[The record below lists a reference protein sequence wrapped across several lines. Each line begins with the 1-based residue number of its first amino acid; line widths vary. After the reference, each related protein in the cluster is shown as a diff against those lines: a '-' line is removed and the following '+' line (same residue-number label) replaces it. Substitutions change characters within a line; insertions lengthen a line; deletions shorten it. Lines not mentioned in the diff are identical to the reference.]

1 MDTLDRLL
9 PALSDPAAPL
19 ITYYGPGGERVELS
33 GTTTANWVAKTSNLL
48 IDELEVE
55 PGTRIRLAL
64 PTHWQRFVWLLS
76 VWNVGA
82 VVAEQEASIA
92 VTGPDLDAD
101 EPVRL
106 ATALRP
112 LGGPFVDPPPGFADL
127 AIEVPGQG
135 DHFVA
140 LDPPAAT
147 WLALDTA
154 ELVASHTQLLSSAPP
169 DPRRLLV
176 EPGSIT
182 RDAALIVSACA
193 GQGSL
198 VIDATGEAGAS
209 AGIAGQ
215 EGAVSRST

>member
-9 PALSDPAAPL
+9 PALPDPAAPL
-19 ITYYGPGGERVELS
+19 ITYYGPDGERVELS

-55 PGTRIRLAL
+55 PGARIRLAL

-76 VWNVGA
+76 AWNVGA
-82 VVAEQEASIA
+82 IVVDHDAAIA

-112 LGGPFVDPPPGFADL
+112 LGGPFTDPPPGFADL
-127 AIEVPGQG
+127 ATEVPGQG
-135 DHFVA
+135 DHFIA
-140 LDPPAAT
+140 LDPPAAN
-147 WLALDTA
+147 WPALDTTDV
-154 ELVASHTQLLSSAPP
+154 VATHAQLLASAPP

-176 EPGSIT
+176 DPGSIT

-193 GQGSL
+193 GHGSL
-198 VIDATGEAGAS
+198 VIDATGEVGAS
-209 AGIAGQ
+209 EAIAGP
-215 EGAVSRST
+215 EGAVSRSS

>member
-9 PALSDPAAPL
+9 PAISDPAAPL

-48 IDELEVE
+48 VDELEVE

-76 VWNVGA
+76 VWTVGA
-82 VVAEQEASIA
+82 VGVDHDASIA

-101 EPVRL
+101 EPMRL

-112 LGGPFVDPPPGFADL
+112 LGGPFVVPPPGFADL
-127 AIEVPGQG
+127 ALEVPGQG
-135 DHFVA
+135 DHFIA

-147 WLALDTA
+147 WPALDTA
-154 ELVASHTQLLSSAPP
+154 DLVATHAQLAAAATP
-169 DPRRLLV
+169 DPGRSLV
-176 EPGSIT
+176 EPGSVA
-182 RDAALIVSACA
+182 RDAALIVAACA
-193 GQGSL
+193 GGGS
-198 VIDATGEAGAS
+198 VVVDATGEPDAGVR
-209 AGIAGQ
+209 IADQ

>member
-9 PALSDPAAPL
+9 PAIVDPAAPL

-82 VVAEQEASIA
+82 VVVDHDASIA

-112 LGGPFVDPPPGFADL
+112 LGGPFIDPPQGFADL
-127 AIEVPGQG
+127 AVEVPGQG
-135 DHFVA
+135 DHFLA

-147 WLALDTA
+147 WPALDTSDAVATHA
-154 ELVASHTQLLSSAPP
+154 ELLASARP
-169 DPRRLLV
+169 DSRRLLV
-176 EPGSIT
+176 EPGSIA

-193 GQGSL
+193 GRGSL
-198 VIDATGEAGAS
+198 VIDATGEAGAGD
-209 AGIAGQ
+209 GIAAQ
-215 EGAVSRST
+215 EDAVSRST